1 MLSTFEK
8 DMAAFQKIREEN
20 NFGKLLA
27 HAPYTMNLAAA
38 NEDTY
43 EFAKMVIREDV
54 KRMDSIGVEYI
65 CFHPGSHVG
74 GGVEEGTRKIIEG
87 LNQAITGDM
96 AAFQKIREENNFGK
110 LLAHAPYTMNL
121 AAANEDTYE
130 FAKMVIREDV
140 KRMDSIGVEYICFHP
155 GSHVGGGVE
164 EGTRKII
171 EGLNQAIT
179 GDENITVLLET
190 MSGKGTEIGRS
201 FEEIRAIIDGVEHN
215 ERMGVCMDTCH
226 IFSAG
231 YDIVNDLDGVLDEFD
246 RVIGIDRLKTIHLND
261 SMMPFGKN
269 KDRHAGIGEGEI
281 GMKALLEV
289 INHPKLRDIPFFLE
303 TPYDDEGH
311 GREITMLKEN
321 R

>member
-1 MLSTFEK
+1 MFTIGAHVSIAKGFKKAAQISVDIGANTFQFFSRNPRGGNAKEFNEK
-8 DMAAFQKIREEN
+8 
-20 NFGKLLA
+20 
-27 HAPYTMNLAAA
+27 
-38 NEDTY
+38 
-43 EFAKMVIREDV
+43 
-54 KRMDSIGVEYI
+54 
-65 CFHPGSHVG
+65 
-74 GGVEEGTRKIIEG
+74 
-87 LNQAITGDM
+87 DM

-246 RVIGIDRLKTIHLND
+246 RVIGLDRLKTIHLND

-269 KDRHAGIGEGEI
+269 KDRHSGIGEGEI

-289 INHPKLRDIPFFLE
+289 VNHPKLRDIPFFLE

-311 GREITMLKEN
+311 GREIAMLKEN

>member
-1 MLSTFEK
+1 MFTIGSHISIAKGFKKAAQISVDIGANTFQFFSRNPRGGNAKEFNEN

-74 GGVEEGTRKIIEG
+74 
-87 LNQAITGDM
+87 
-96 AAFQKIREENNFGK
+96 
-110 LLAHAPYTMNL
+110 
-121 AAANEDTYE
+121 
-130 FAKMVIREDV
+130 
-140 KRMDSIGVEYICFHP
+140 S
-155 GSHVGGGVE
+155 GVE

-246 RVIGIDRLKTIHLND
+246 RVIGLDRLKTIHLND

>member
-1 MLSTFEK
+1 MFTIGAHVSIAKGFKKAAQISVDIGANTFQFFSRNPRGGNAKEFNEK
-8 DMAAFQKIREEN
+8 DMVAFQKIREEN

-87 LNQAITGDM
+87 LNQAITG
-96 AAFQKIREENNFGK
+96 N
-110 LLAHAPYTMNL
+110 
-121 AAANEDTYE
+121 
-130 FAKMVIREDV
+130 
-140 KRMDSIGVEYICFHP
+140 
-155 GSHVGGGVE
+155 
-164 EGTRKII
+164 
-171 EGLNQAIT
+171 
-179 GDENITVLLET
+179 ENITVLLET

-246 RVIGIDRLKTIHLND
+246 RVIGLDRLKTIHLND

-289 INHPKLRDIPFFLE
+289 VNHPKLRDIPFFLE

-311 GREITMLKEN
+311 GREIAMLKEN

>member
-1 MLSTFEK
+1 MFTIGAHVSIAKGFKKAAQISVDIGANTFQFFSRNPRGGNAKEFNEK

-20 NFGKLLA
+20 K
-27 HAPYTMNLAAA
+27 
-38 NEDTY
+38 
-43 EFAKMVIREDV
+43 
-54 KRMDSIGVEYI
+54 
-65 CFHPGSHVG
+65 
-74 GGVEEGTRKIIEG
+74 
-87 LNQAITGDM
+87 
-96 AAFQKIREENNFGK
+96 FGK

-246 RVIGIDRLKTIHLND
+246 RVIGLDRLKTIHLND

-311 GREITMLKEN
+311 GREIAMLKEN

>member
-1 MLSTFEK
+1 MFTIGAHVSIAKGFKKAAQISVDIGANTFQFFSRNPRGGNAKEFNEK

-38 NEDTY
+38 ND
-43 EFAKMVIREDV
+43 
-54 KRMDSIGVEYI
+54 
-65 CFHPGSHVG
+65 
-74 GGVEEGTRKIIEG
+74 
-87 LNQAITGDM
+87 
-96 AAFQKIREENNFGK
+96 
-110 LLAHAPYTMNL
+110 
-121 AAANEDTYE
+121 DTYE

-246 RVIGIDRLKTIHLND
+246 RVIGLDRLKTIHLND

>member
-1 MLSTFEK
+1 MFTIGSHISIAKGFKKAAQISVDIGANTFQFFSRNSRGGNAKEFNEK

-74 GGVEEGTRKIIEG
+74 
-87 LNQAITGDM
+87 
-96 AAFQKIREENNFGK
+96 
-110 LLAHAPYTMNL
+110 
-121 AAANEDTYE
+121 
-130 FAKMVIREDV
+130 
-140 KRMDSIGVEYICFHP
+140 S
-155 GSHVGGGVE
+155 GVE

-246 RVIGIDRLKTIHLND
+246 RVIGLDRLKTIHLND

-289 INHPKLRDIPFFLE
+289 VNHPKLREIPFFLE

-311 GREITMLKEN
+311 GREIAMLKEN

>member
-1 MLSTFEK
+1 MFTIGSHISIAKGFKKAAQISVDIGANTFQFFSRNPRGGNAKEFNEK

-74 GGVEEGTRKIIEG
+74 
-87 LNQAITGDM
+87 
-96 AAFQKIREENNFGK
+96 
-110 LLAHAPYTMNL
+110 
-121 AAANEDTYE
+121 
-130 FAKMVIREDV
+130 
-140 KRMDSIGVEYICFHP
+140 S
-155 GSHVGGGVE
+155 GVE

-246 RVIGIDRLKTIHLND
+246 RVIGLDRLKTIHLND

-289 INHPKLRDIPFFLE
+289 INHPKLREIPFFLE

-311 GREITMLKEN
+311 GREIAMLKEN

>member
-1 MLSTFEK
+1 MFTIGAHVSIAKGFKKAAQISVDIGANTFQFFSRSPRGGNAKEFNEK
-8 DMAAFQKIREEN
+8 
-20 NFGKLLA
+20 
-27 HAPYTMNLAAA
+27 
-38 NEDTY
+38 
-43 EFAKMVIREDV
+43 
-54 KRMDSIGVEYI
+54 
-65 CFHPGSHVG
+65 
-74 GGVEEGTRKIIEG
+74 
-87 LNQAITGDM
+87 DM

-246 RVIGIDRLKTIHLND
+246 RVIGLDRLKTIHLND

-289 INHPKLRDIPFFLE
+289 VNHPKLRDIPFFLE

-311 GREITMLKEN
+311 GREIAMLKEN

>member
-1 MLSTFEK
+1 MFTIGAHVSIAKGFKKAAQISVDIGANTFQFFSRNPRGGNAKEFNEK
-8 DMAAFQKIREEN
+8 
-20 NFGKLLA
+20 
-27 HAPYTMNLAAA
+27 
-38 NEDTY
+38 
-43 EFAKMVIREDV
+43 
-54 KRMDSIGVEYI
+54 
-65 CFHPGSHVG
+65 
-74 GGVEEGTRKIIEG
+74 
-87 LNQAITGDM
+87 DM

-289 INHPKLRDIPFFLE
+289 VNHPKLRDIPFFLE

-311 GREITMLKEN
+311 GREIAMLKEN

>member
-1 MLSTFEK
+1 MFTIGAHVSIAKGFKKAAQISVDIGANTFQFFSRNPRGGNAKEFNEK

-27 HAPYTMNLAAA
+27 HAPYTMNLAA
-38 NEDTY
+38 T
-43 EFAKMVIREDV
+43 
-54 KRMDSIGVEYI
+54 
-65 CFHPGSHVG
+65 
-74 GGVEEGTRKIIEG
+74 
-87 LNQAITGDM
+87 
-96 AAFQKIREENNFGK
+96 
-110 LLAHAPYTMNL
+110 
-121 AAANEDTYE
+121 NEDTYE

-246 RVIGIDRLKTIHLND
+246 RVIGLNRLKTIHLND

-289 INHPKLRDIPFFLE
+289 VNHPKLRDIPFFLE

-311 GREITMLKEN
+311 GREIAMLKEN

>member
-1 MLSTFEK
+1 MFTIGSHISIAKGFKKAAQISVDIGANTFQFFSRNPRGGNAKEFNEK

-43 EFAKMVIREDV
+43 EFAKMI
-54 KRMDSIGVEYI
+54 
-65 CFHPGSHVG
+65 
-74 GGVEEGTRKIIEG
+74 
-87 LNQAITGDM
+87 
-96 AAFQKIREENNFGK
+96 
-110 LLAHAPYTMNL
+110 
-121 AAANEDTYE
+121 
-130 FAKMVIREDV
+130 IREDV

-246 RVIGIDRLKTIHLND
+246 RVIGLDRLKTIHLND

-311 GREITMLKEN
+311 GREIAMLKEN

>member
-1 MLSTFEK
+1 MFTIGAHVSIAKGFKKAAQISVDIGANTFQFFSRNPRGGNAKEFNEK
-8 DMAAFQKIREEN
+8 
-20 NFGKLLA
+20 
-27 HAPYTMNLAAA
+27 
-38 NEDTY
+38 
-43 EFAKMVIREDV
+43 
-54 KRMDSIGVEYI
+54 
-65 CFHPGSHVG
+65 
-74 GGVEEGTRKIIEG
+74 
-87 LNQAITGDM
+87 DM

-190 MSGKGTEIGRS
+190 MSGKGTEIGRN

-246 RVIGIDRLKTIHLND
+246 RVIGLDRLKTIHLND

-289 INHPKLRDIPFFLE
+289 VNHPKLRDIPFFLE

-311 GREITMLKEN
+311 GREIAMLKEN

>member
-1 MLSTFEK
+1 MFTIGAHVSIAKGFKKAAQISVDIGANTFQFFSRNPRGGNAKEFNEK
-8 DMAAFQKIREEN
+8 DMAE
-20 NFGKLLA
+20 
-27 HAPYTMNLAAA
+27 
-38 NEDTY
+38 
-43 EFAKMVIREDV
+43 
-54 KRMDSIGVEYI
+54 
-65 CFHPGSHVG
+65 
-74 GGVEEGTRKIIEG
+74 
-87 LNQAITGDM
+87 
-96 AAFQKIREENNFGK
+96 FQKIREENNFGK

-246 RVIGIDRLKTIHLND
+246 RVIGLDRLKTIHLND

-289 INHPKLRDIPFFLE
+289 VNHPKLRDIPFFLE

-311 GREITMLKEN
+311 GREIAMLKEN

>member
-1 MLSTFEK
+1 MFTIGAHVSIAKGFKKAAQISVDIGANTFQFFSRNPRGGNAKEFNEK

-54 KRMDSIGVEYI
+54 KRI
-65 CFHPGSHVG
+65 
-74 GGVEEGTRKIIEG
+74 
-87 LNQAITGDM
+87 
-96 AAFQKIREENNFGK
+96 
-110 LLAHAPYTMNL
+110 
-121 AAANEDTYE
+121 
-130 FAKMVIREDV
+130 
-140 KRMDSIGVEYICFHP
+140 DSIGVEYICFHP

-246 RVIGIDRLKTIHLND
+246 RVIGLNRLKTIHLND

-289 INHPKLRDIPFFLE
+289 VNHPKLRDIPFFLE

-311 GREITMLKEN
+311 GREIAMLKEN

>member
-1 MLSTFEK
+1 MFTIGSHISIAKGFKKAAQISVDIGANTFQFFSRNPRGGNAKEFNEN

-74 GGVEEGTRKIIEG
+74 
-87 LNQAITGDM
+87 
-96 AAFQKIREENNFGK
+96 
-110 LLAHAPYTMNL
+110 
-121 AAANEDTYE
+121 
-130 FAKMVIREDV
+130 
-140 KRMDSIGVEYICFHP
+140 S
-155 GSHVGGGVE
+155 GVE

-201 FEEIRAIIDGVEHN
+201 FEEIRAIIDGVKHN

-246 RVIGIDRLKTIHLND
+246 RVIGLDRLKTIHLND

-289 INHPKLRDIPFFLE
+289 VNHPKLREIPFFLE

-311 GREITMLKEN
+311 GREIAMLKEN

>member
-1 MLSTFEK
+1 MFT
-8 DMAAFQKIREEN
+8 I
-20 NFGKLLA
+20 
-27 HAPYTMNLAAA
+27 
-38 NEDTY
+38 
-43 EFAKMVIREDV
+43 
-54 KRMDSIGVEYI
+54 
-65 CFHPGSHVG
+65 GSHISIAKGFKKAAQISVDIGANTFQFFSRNPRG
-74 GGVEEGTRKIIEG
+74 GNAKEFNEK
-87 LNQAITGDM
+87 DM

-246 RVIGIDRLKTIHLND
+246 RVIGLDRLKTIHLND

-289 INHPKLRDIPFFLE
+289 VNHPKLREIPFFLE

-311 GREITMLKEN
+311 RREIAMLKEN

>member
-1 MLSTFEK
+1 MFTIGSHISIAKGFKKAAQISVDIGANTFQFFSRNPRGGNAKEFNEK

-74 GGVEEGTRKIIEG
+74 
-87 LNQAITGDM
+87 
-96 AAFQKIREENNFGK
+96 
-110 LLAHAPYTMNL
+110 
-121 AAANEDTYE
+121 
-130 FAKMVIREDV
+130 
-140 KRMDSIGVEYICFHP
+140 S
-155 GSHVGGGVE
+155 GVE

-246 RVIGIDRLKTIHLND
+246 RVIGLDRLKTIHLND

-281 GMKALLEV
+281 GMNALLDV
-289 INHPKLRDIPFFLE
+289 INHPKLREIPFFLE

-311 GREITMLKEN
+311 GREIAMLKEN

>member
-1 MLSTFEK
+1 MFTIGAHVSIAKGFKKAAQISVDIGANTFQFFSRNPRGGNAKEFNEK
-8 DMAAFQKIREEN
+8 
-20 NFGKLLA
+20 
-27 HAPYTMNLAAA
+27 
-38 NEDTY
+38 
-43 EFAKMVIREDV
+43 
-54 KRMDSIGVEYI
+54 
-65 CFHPGSHVG
+65 
-74 GGVEEGTRKIIEG
+74 
-87 LNQAITGDM
+87 DM

-215 ERMGVCMDTCH
+215 ERIGVCMDTCH

-246 RVIGIDRLKTIHLND
+246 RVIGLDRLKTIHLND

-289 INHPKLRDIPFFLE
+289 VNHPKLRDIPFFLE

-311 GREITMLKEN
+311 GREIAMLKEN

>member
-1 MLSTFEK
+1 MFTIGAHVSIAKGFKKAAQISVDIGANTFQFFSRNPRGGNAKEFNEK

-20 NFGKLLA
+20 K
-27 HAPYTMNLAAA
+27 
-38 NEDTY
+38 
-43 EFAKMVIREDV
+43 
-54 KRMDSIGVEYI
+54 
-65 CFHPGSHVG
+65 
-74 GGVEEGTRKIIEG
+74 
-87 LNQAITGDM
+87 
-96 AAFQKIREENNFGK
+96 FGK

-246 RVIGIDRLKTIHLND
+246 RVIGLDRLKTIHLND

-289 INHPKLRDIPFFLE
+289 VNHPKLRDIPFFLE

-311 GREITMLKEN
+311 GREIAMLKEN

>member
-1 MLSTFEK
+1 MFTIGAHVSIAKGFKKAAQISVDIGANTFQFFSRNPRGGNAKEFNEK
-8 DMAAFQKIREEN
+8 DMAAFQDIREKN

-43 EFAKMVIREDV
+43 EFAKMVIKEDV

-74 GGVEEGTRKIIEG
+74 
-87 LNQAITGDM
+87 
-96 AAFQKIREENNFGK
+96 
-110 LLAHAPYTMNL
+110 
-121 AAANEDTYE
+121 
-130 FAKMVIREDV
+130 
-140 KRMDSIGVEYICFHP
+140 S
-155 GSHVGGGVE
+155 GVE

-201 FEEIRAIIDGVEHN
+201 FEELKAIIDGVEHN
-215 ERMGVCMDTCH
+215 ERIGVCMDTCH

-246 RVIGIDRLKTIHLND
+246 RIIGLDRLKTIHLND

-289 INHPKLRDIPFFLE
+289 VNHPKLREIPFFLE

-311 GREITMLKEN
+311 GREIAMLKEN

>member
-1 MLSTFEK
+1 MFTIGAHVSIAKGFKKAAQISVDIGANTFQFFSRNPRGGNAKEFNEK
-8 DMAAFQKIREEN
+8 DMAAFHDIREKN

-43 EFAKMVIREDV
+43 EFAKMVIKEDV

-74 GGVEEGTRKIIEG
+74 
-87 LNQAITGDM
+87 
-96 AAFQKIREENNFGK
+96 
-110 LLAHAPYTMNL
+110 
-121 AAANEDTYE
+121 
-130 FAKMVIREDV
+130 
-140 KRMDSIGVEYICFHP
+140 S
-155 GSHVGGGVE
+155 GVE

-201 FEEIRAIIDGVEHN
+201 FEELKAIIDGVEHN
-215 ERMGVCMDTCH
+215 ERIGVCMDTCH

-246 RVIGIDRLKTIHLND
+246 RIIGLDRLKTIHLND

-289 INHPKLRDIPFFLE
+289 VNHPKLREIPFFLE

-311 GREITMLKEN
+311 GREIAMLKEN

>member
-1 MLSTFEK
+1 MFTIGSHISIAKGFKKAAQISVDIGANTFQFFSRNPRGGNAKEFNEK

-74 GGVEEGTRKIIEG
+74 
-87 LNQAITGDM
+87 
-96 AAFQKIREENNFGK
+96 
-110 LLAHAPYTMNL
+110 
-121 AAANEDTYE
+121 
-130 FAKMVIREDV
+130 
-140 KRMDSIGVEYICFHP
+140 S
-155 GSHVGGGVE
+155 GVE

-246 RVIGIDRLKTIHLND
+246 RVIGLDRLKTIHLND

-289 INHPKLRDIPFFLE
+289 VNHPKLRDIPFFLE

-311 GREITMLKEN
+311 GREIAMLKEN